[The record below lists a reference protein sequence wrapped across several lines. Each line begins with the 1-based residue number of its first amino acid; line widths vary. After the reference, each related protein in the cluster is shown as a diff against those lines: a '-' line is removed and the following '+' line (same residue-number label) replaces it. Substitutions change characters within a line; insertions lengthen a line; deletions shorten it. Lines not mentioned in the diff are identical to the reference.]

1 MTETRACSEL
11 LIDGGWKHRS
21 FGEETQGRLVEL
33 AGPGVDWSLVSVARR
48 ESLFWTFRAAFLMGL
63 SVEEALSRAFAETRS
78 ESTFKFGFGKNVEID
93 ENLFDAYWTLWRLA
107 RAVSSFTE
115 LLAKHVWAFD
125 SPESILAN
133 GEFQAD
139 AKMKWGDAVVDEF
152 VSLAS
157 DSDSILRRNMFAAFY
172 RSRVSA
178 PRLKETI
185 DFQTDARFSCVLA
198 YIETYAQKKVSDV
211 RLEYYYDMKA
221 RRVVAR
227 NPLKNEADSGLFTV
241 ATNKDGE
248 FCGPPPRRSS
258 PAVGMSKTLK
268 RESVWVEATN
278 VSAAAPAGKAPPEVK
293 PESESERRPQV
304 VFESKQQSTSPAR
317 KVTFEGPPPKN
328 RGPVEGMSRTLKRE
342 SVWVEPPDEN
352 PVAAIT
358 FKPSRPRAKTEL
370 VNTEKP
376 QSPPAPEPPVR
387 GFLEWS
393 QRADRLKRQAE
404 EKRRL
409 AEGIKTYEPIVRRK
423 APAEIALEVLR
434 IAGLILVGVIVLP
447 IAWIL
452 RQMFEPLFGEQEEEV
467 PRKGDARLVDRVY
480 LDKEHEIIAD
490 IYMKRD

>member
-11 LIDGGWKHRS
+11 LIDGGWKYRF

-33 AGPGVDWSLVSVARR
+33 AGPSVDWSFVSVARR

-78 ESTFKFGFGKNVEID
+78 ESTFKFDFGKNVEID

-133 GEFQAD
+133 GEFQTD

-185 DFQTDARFSCVLA
+185 DFQTDARFSYVLA
-198 YIETYAQKKVSDV
+198 YVETYAQKKVSDV

-227 NPLKNEADSGLFTV
+227 SPLKDGSDLNLFTV

-248 FCGPPPRRSS
+248 FCGPPPKRCS

-268 RESVWVEATN
+268 RESVWVETAD
-278 VSAAAPAGKAPPEVK
+278 VSTAAPVASRASQEPK
-293 PESESERRPQV
+293 PEPTSERKPQV
-304 VFESKQQSTSPAR
+304 VFESKQQPTSPAR
-317 KVTFEGPPPKN
+317 KVVFEGPPRKN
-328 RGPVEGMSRTLKRE
+328 HGPVAGMSRTLKRE
-342 SVWVEPPDEN
+342 SVWVEPP
-352 PVAAIT
+352 
-358 FKPSRPRAKTEL
+358 
-370 VNTEKP
+370 
-376 QSPPAPEPPVR
+376 
-387 GFLEWS
+387 LE
-393 QRADRLKRQAE
+393 RDRKS
-404 EKRRL
+404 
-409 AEGIKTYEPIVRRK
+409 V
-423 APAEIALEVLR
+423 V
-434 IAGLILVGVIVLP
+434 
-447 IAWIL
+447 
-452 RQMFEPLFGEQEEEV
+452 
-467 PRKGDARLVDRVY
+467 
-480 LDKEHEIIAD
+480 
-490 IYMKRD
+490 